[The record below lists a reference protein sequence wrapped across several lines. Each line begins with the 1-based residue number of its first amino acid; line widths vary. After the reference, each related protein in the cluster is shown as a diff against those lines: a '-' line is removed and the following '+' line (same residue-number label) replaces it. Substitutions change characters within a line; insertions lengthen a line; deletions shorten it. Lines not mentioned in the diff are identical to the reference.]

1 VIRYRFDR
9 FTLSPQQRRLLRDGQ
24 ELQLIPRYFDLLLLL
39 VERRHEA
46 VHRREIFERVWPDV
60 TVSDSALSQAIR
72 ILRRTLDDD
81 SKEPR
86 FIRTVSRHGY
96 RFVLAEVIEEH
107 DDGPAVPPARVTLSS
122 APAPA
127 VAAPLWSG
135 AAFGGAVAGVV
146 SGIVGGGLLALAPG
160 STSPPAIAPVL
171 AVIGGACGALG
182 GGGVGLGLSVADAQP
197 GLPHLPPTVGRI
209 IGGAAGGGLVGAAV
223 QWLAWWSLSA
233 LVGIDAQIGG
243 GIEGVVIGAAAGG
256 AYTLAS
262 GRMAVTQSLLVAA
275 ALCGIA
281 GVVLQLLGRPLV
293 GGTIH
298 AIATAAEGSQ
308 ATLEPLGRLIG
319 EADFGPITRALLAF
333 GEGATFGAGLA
344 WGLFRDRR

>member
-96 RFVLAEVIEEH
+96 RFVLADVIEEH
-107 DDGPAVPPARVTLSS
+107 DDEP
-122 APAPA
+122 
-127 VAAPLWSG
+127 AAPPMRRQDGDPTAPRPASSMWSN
-135 AAFGGAVAGVV
+135 AALGGTTAGVI
-146 SGIVGGGLLALAPG
+146 SGLVGGGLLALAPG
-160 STSPPAIAPVL
+160 STSPLAIAPVL

-182 GGGVGLGLSVADAQP
+182 GGGVGMGLSLGESQTGVP
-197 GLPHLPPTVGRI
+197 SHVGHI
-209 IGGAAGGGLVGAAV
+209 IGGAAGGGVIGAAV

-233 LVGIDAQIGG
+233 LLGIHVPIGG
-243 GIEGVVIGAAAGG
+243 GVEGIVIGTAAGG
-256 AYTLAS
+256 AYTLAG
-262 GRMAVTQSLLVAA
+262 GRMPLTQSLLVAA
-275 ALCGIA
+275 GLCGVA
-281 GVVLQLLGRPLV
+281 GVALQLLGRPLV

-344 WGLFRDRR
+344 WGLFRQRRQS

>member
-1 VIRYRFDR
+1 MIRYRFDR

-46 VHRREIFERVWPDV
+46 VHRREIFDRVWPDV
-60 TVSDSALSQAIR
+60 TVSESALSQAIR
-72 ILRRTLDDD
+72 ILRRTLNDD

-96 RFVLAEVIEEH
+96 RFVLADVIEEI
-107 DDGPAVPPARVTLSS
+107 DDGPALPPTRATPTA
-122 APAPA
+122 APVPA

-135 AAFGGAVAGVV
+135 AALGGAAAGVIA
-146 SGIVGGGLLALAPG
+146 GLVGGGLLALAPG

-182 GGGVGLGLSVADAQP
+182 GGGVGLGLSVADAQT
-197 GLPHLPPTVGRI
+197 GLPPTVGHI
-209 IGGAAGGGLVGAAV
+209 IGGAVGGGLVGATV

-233 LVGIDAQIGG
+233 LLGIHVPIGG
-243 GIEGVVIGAAAGG
+243 GVEGIVIGAAAGG
-256 AYTLAS
+256 AYTLAG
-262 GRMAVTQSLLVAA
+262 GRLSTTRSLLVAGG
-275 ALCGIA
+275 LCGVV
-281 GVVLQLLGRPLV
+281 GVGLQLLGRPLV

-298 AIATAAEGSQ
+298 AIATAADGSQ

-333 GEGATFGAGLA
+333 GEGATFGAGLV
-344 WGLFRDRR
+344 WGLFRARR